1 MAALPLSRMLRLWG
15 LLLLLLGA
23 GPLLAQQGLEVLSL
37 QHRSVEEVLP
47 VLRPLVEPG
56 GSLSGMNNQLFLRAS
71 ERNRAEIRKALAAMD
86 VPARRLVIRVATDLS
101 QTEQYRGGRVQGSLG
116 NDRVRIGNA
125 DTGGSNQ
132 VRAQVYDSR
141 SATAGGGT
149 QMVQTVDG
157 GRAYIQVGTSL
168 AVPMRQ
174 VVLGPGGAVVSEIV
188 EYRDVGRGFYAEPR
202 VRGDRVSVDI
212 SQQSDAPGRRGDAS
226 IQVQRLSTTVS
237 GRLGEWLQLGGT
249 GQDASSRRQ
258 GTLSLSTSEVRESRG
273 IWLMVEEL
281 P

>member
-1 MAALPLSRMLRLWG
+1 MASPLSRMLRLWG

-23 GPLLAQQGLEVLSL
+23 GPLLAQQGLEVLPL

-141 SATAGGGT
+141 SATSGGGT

-174 VVLGPGGAVVSEIV
+174 VVLGPGGAVVSETV

>member
-1 MAALPLSRMLRLWG
+1 MASPLSRMLRLWG

-56 GSLSGMNNQLFLRAS
+56 GSLSGVNNQLFLRAS

-226 IQVQRLSTTVS
+226 IQMQRLSTTVS

-249 GQDASSRRQ
+249 GQEASSRRQ

>member
-1 MAALPLSRMLRLWG
+1 MASPLIRMLRLWG
-15 LLLLLLGA
+15 LLLLFLGA
-23 GPLLAQQGLEVLSL
+23 GPLLAQQGLEVLPL

-141 SATAGGGT
+141 SASSGGGT

-168 AVPMRQ
+168 AMPMRQ
-174 VVLGPGGAVVSEIV
+174 VVLGPGGAVVSETV

-202 VRGDRVSVDI
+202 LRGDRVSVEI

-249 GQDASSRRQ
+249 GQEASSRRQ
-258 GTLSLSTSEVRESRG
+258 GTLSLSTSEVRENRG

>member
-1 MAALPLSRMLRLWG
+1 MASPLSRMLRLWG

-23 GPLLAQQGLEVLSL
+23 GPLLAQQGLEVLPL

-132 VRAQVYDSR
+132 VRVQVYDSR
-141 SATAGGGT
+141 SASSGGGT

-174 VVLGPGGAVVSEIV
+174 VVLGPGGAVVSETV

>member
-1 MAALPLSRMLRLWG
+1 MASPLSRMLRLWG

-157 GRAYIQVGTSL
+157 GRAYIRVGTSL

>member
-1 MAALPLSRMLRLWG
+1 MASPLSRMLRLWG

-23 GPLLAQQGLEVLSL
+23 GPLLAQQGLEVLPL

-226 IQVQRLSTTVS
+226 IQMQRLSTTVS

>member
-1 MAALPLSRMLRLWG
+1 MLRLWG

-23 GPLLAQQGLEVLSL
+23 GPLLAQQGLEVLPL

-174 VVLGPGGAVVSEIV
+174 VVLGPGGAVVSETV

-249 GQDASSRRQ
+249 GQEASSRRQ

>member
-1 MAALPLSRMLRLWG
+1 MASPLSRMLRLWG

-23 GPLLAQQGLEVLSL
+23 GPLLAQQGLEVLPL

-141 SATAGGGT
+141 SASSGGGT

-174 VVLGPGGAVVSEIV
+174 VVLGPGGAVVSETV

-249 GQDASSRRQ
+249 GQEASSRRQ

>member
-1 MAALPLSRMLRLWG
+1 MESPLSRLLRLFG

-23 GPLLAQQGLEVLSL
+23 GPLLAQQGLEVLPL

-71 ERNRAEIRKALAAMD
+71 ERNRAEIRKALAAVD

-101 QTEQYRGGRVQGSLG
+101 QTEQYRGGRVQGSVG

-125 DTGGSNQ
+125 ETGGSNQ

-174 VVLGPGGAVVSEIV
+174 VVLGPGGAVVSETV

-258 GTLSLSTSEVRESRG
+258 GTLSLSTSEVRESCG

>member
-1 MAALPLSRMLRLWG
+1 MASPLSRMLRLWG

-23 GPLLAQQGLEVLSL
+23 GPLLAQQGLEVLPL
-37 QHRSVEEVLP
+37 QYRSVEEVLP

-174 VVLGPGGAVVSEIV
+174 VVLGPGGAVVSETV

-249 GQDASSRRQ
+249 GQEASSRRQ

>member
-1 MAALPLSRMLRLWG
+1 MASPLSRMLRLWG

-23 GPLLAQQGLEVLSL
+23 GPLLAQQGLEVLPL

-56 GSLSGMNNQLFLRAS
+56 GSLSGVNNQLFLRAS

-174 VVLGPGGAVVSEIV
+174 VVLGPGGAVVSETV

>member
-1 MAALPLSRMLRLWG
+1 MASPLSRMLRLWG

-174 VVLGPGGAVVSEIV
+174 VVLGPGGAVVSETA

>member
-1 MAALPLSRMLRLWG
+1 MALPLSRMLRLWG

-174 VVLGPGGAVVSEIV
+174 VVLGPGGAVVSETV

>member
-1 MAALPLSRMLRLWG
+1 MALPLSRMLRLWG

>member
-1 MAALPLSRMLRLWG
+1 MASPLSRMLRLWG

-23 GPLLAQQGLEVLSL
+23 GPLLAQQGLEVLPL

-174 VVLGPGGAVVSEIV
+174 VVLGPGGAVVSETV

-249 GQDASSRRQ
+249 GQEASSRRQ

>member
-1 MAALPLSRMLRLWG
+1 MASPLSRMLRLWG

>member
-1 MAALPLSRMLRLWG
+1 MASPLSRMLRLWG

-249 GQDASSRRQ
+249 GQEASSRRQ

>member
-1 MAALPLSRMLRLWG
+1 MALPLSRMLRLWG

-23 GPLLAQQGLEVLSL
+23 GPLLAQQGLEVLPL

>member
-1 MAALPLSRMLRLWG
+1 MASPLSRMLRLWG

-23 GPLLAQQGLEVLSL
+23 GPLLAQQGLEVLPL

>member
-1 MAALPLSRMLRLWG
+1 MASPLSRMLRLWG

-23 GPLLAQQGLEVLSL
+23 GPLLAQQGLEVLPL

-86 VPARRLVIRVATDLS
+86 VAARRLVIRVATDLS

-141 SATAGGGT
+141 SASSGGGT

-249 GQDASSRRQ
+249 GQEASSRRQ
-258 GTLSLSTSEVRESRG
+258 GTLSLSASEVRESRG

>member
-1 MAALPLSRMLRLWG
+1 MASPLSRMLRLWG

-23 GPLLAQQGLEVLSL
+23 GPLLAQQGLEVLPL

-141 SATAGGGT
+141 SASSGGGT

-174 VVLGPGGAVVSEIV
+174 VVLGPSGAVVSETV

-249 GQDASSRRQ
+249 GQEASSRRQ

>member
-1 MAALPLSRMLRLWG
+1 MASPLSRMLRLWG
-15 LLLLLLGA
+15 LLLQLLGA
-23 GPLLAQQGLEVLSL
+23 GPLLAQQGLEVLPL

-141 SATAGGGT
+141 SASSGGGT

-174 VVLGPGGAVVSEIV
+174 VVLGPSGAVVSETV

-249 GQDASSRRQ
+249 GQEASSRRQ

>member
-1 MAALPLSRMLRLWG
+1 MASPLSRMLRLWG

-56 GSLSGMNNQLFLRAS
+56 GSLSGVNNQLFLRAS

>member
-1 MAALPLSRMLRLWG
+1 MASPLSRMLRLWG

-174 VVLGPGGAVVSEIV
+174 VVLGPGGAVVSETV

>member
-1 MAALPLSRMLRLWG
+1 MASPLSRMLRLWG

-174 VVLGPGGAVVSEIV
+174 VVLGPGGAVVSETV

-249 GQDASSRRQ
+249 GQEASSRRQ

>member
-1 MAALPLSRMLRLWG
+1 MALPLSRMLRLWG

-56 GSLSGMNNQLFLRAS
+56 GSLSGVNNQLFLRAS

-174 VVLGPGGAVVSEIV
+174 VVLGPGGAVVSETV

>member
-1 MAALPLSRMLRLWG
+1 MASPLSRMLRLWG

-23 GPLLAQQGLEVLSL
+23 GPLLAQQGLEVLPL

-174 VVLGPGGAVVSEIV
+174 VVLGPGGAVVSETV

>member
-1 MAALPLSRMLRLWG
+1 MALPLSRMLRLWG

-23 GPLLAQQGLEVLSL
+23 GPLLAQQGLEVLPL

-174 VVLGPGGAVVSEIV
+174 VVLGPGGAVVSETV

>member
-1 MAALPLSRMLRLWG
+1 MASPLSRMLRLWG

-174 VVLGPGGAVVSEIV
+174 VVLGPGGVVVSEIV

>member
-1 MAALPLSRMLRLWG
+1 MASPLIRMLRLWG
-15 LLLLLLGA
+15 LLLLFLGA
-23 GPLLAQQGLEVLSL
+23 GPLLAQQGLEVLPL

-174 VVLGPGGAVVSEIV
+174 VVLGPGGAVVSETV

>member
-1 MAALPLSRMLRLWG
+1 MASPLIRMLRLWG

-23 GPLLAQQGLEVLSL
+23 GPLLAQQGLEVLPL

-174 VVLGPGGAVVSEIV
+174 VVLGPGGAVVSETV

>member
-1 MAALPLSRMLRLWG
+1 MRANASNALPLQDFKDMVREQALILRLDG
-15 LLLLLLGA
+15 PAAIRAIPELLEGVDA
-23 GPLLAQQGLEVLSL
+23 DA
-37 QHRSVEEVLP
+37 
-47 VLRPLVEPG
+47 
-56 GSLSGMNNQLFLRAS
+56 
-71 ERNRAEIRKALAAMD
+71 IAAT
-86 VPARRLVIRVATDLS
+86 L
-101 QTEQYRGGRVQGSLG
+101 
-116 NDRVRIGNA
+116 
-125 DTGGSNQ
+125 DT
-132 VRAQVYDSR
+132 
-141 SATAGGGT
+141 
-149 QMVQTVDG
+149 
-157 GRAYIQVGTSL
+157 
-168 AVPMRQ
+168 MRQ
-174 VVLGPGGAVVSEIV
+174 VVLGPGGAVVSETA

>member
-1 MAALPLSRMLRLWG
+1 MASPLSRMLRLWG

-23 GPLLAQQGLEVLSL
+23 GPRLAQQGLEVLPL

-86 VPARRLVIRVATDLS
+86 VPARRLVIRVATDMS

-174 VVLGPGGAVVSEIV
+174 VVLGPGGAVVSETV

>member
-1 MAALPLSRMLRLWG
+1 MASPLIRMLRLWG
-15 LLLLLLGA
+15 LLLLFLGA
-23 GPLLAQQGLEVLSL
+23 GPLLAQQGLEVLPL

-132 VRAQVYDSR
+132 VRAQVYDSS
-141 SATAGGGT
+141 SASSGGGT

-168 AVPMRQ
+168 AMPMRQ
-174 VVLGPGGAVVSEIV
+174 VVLGPGGAVVSETV

-202 VRGDRVSVDI
+202 LRGDRVSVEI

-249 GQDASSRRQ
+249 GQEASSRRQ
-258 GTLSLSTSEVRESRG
+258 GTLSLSTSEVRENRG

>member
-1 MAALPLSRMLRLWG
+1 MASPLSRMLRLWG

-23 GPLLAQQGLEVLSL
+23 GPLLAQQGLEVLPL

-141 SATAGGGT
+141 SATSGGGT